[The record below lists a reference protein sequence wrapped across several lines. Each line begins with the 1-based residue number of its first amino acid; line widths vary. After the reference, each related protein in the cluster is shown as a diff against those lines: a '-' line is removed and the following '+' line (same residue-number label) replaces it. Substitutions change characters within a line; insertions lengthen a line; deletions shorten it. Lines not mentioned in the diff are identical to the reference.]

1 MRPQSYEGQKLGT
14 AKRMT
19 NKRKLE
25 KDAAWLSGKR
35 HGTQTNAGSTQI
47 LIPLLSVSRIRCWD
61 VLGIR
66 VYGMRSRIP
75 ARLAELAE
83 IEEGGEC
90 IRTPGKYLQYF
101 NYFFVQSFCN
111 SGAQE

>member
-61 VLGIR
+61 MLGIR

-83 IEEGGEC
+83 IEEGG
-90 IRTPGKYLQYF
+90 RGMH
-101 NYFFVQSFCN
+101 SN
-111 SGAQE
+111 SGQIFAVF